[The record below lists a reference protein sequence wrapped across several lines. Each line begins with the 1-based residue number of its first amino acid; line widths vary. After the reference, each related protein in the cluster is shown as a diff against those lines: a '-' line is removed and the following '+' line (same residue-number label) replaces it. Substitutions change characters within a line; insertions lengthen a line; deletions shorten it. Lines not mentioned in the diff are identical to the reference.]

1 MPKEKSK
8 NLNIPNA
15 LSVLRILL
23 IIPFMICYLRDY
35 MTAAVVVL
43 IFRAFPTRSTGLVAR
58 HFNPA
63 HAV

>member
-23 IIPFMICYLRDY
+23 IIPFMICYLRI
-35 MTAAVVVL
+35 T
-43 IFRAFPTRSTGLVAR
+43 
-58 HFNPA
+58 
-63 HAV
+63 